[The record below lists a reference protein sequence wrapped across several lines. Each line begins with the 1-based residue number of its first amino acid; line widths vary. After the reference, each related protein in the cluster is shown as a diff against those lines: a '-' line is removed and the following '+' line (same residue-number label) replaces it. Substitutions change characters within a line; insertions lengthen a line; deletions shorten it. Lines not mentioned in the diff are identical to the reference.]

1 MEGIH
6 NLSNRA
12 AAGVAATT
20 VLVDLATADLVGTTT
35 TVLVAPATTVLVDL
49 ATADLVVLVE
59 AARQAALRRRD

>member
-20 VLVDLATADLVGTTT
+20 VLVGLATADLAGTTT
-35 TVLVAPATTVLVDL
+35 TVLVAPATTVLVGLAIADL
-49 ATADLVVLVE
+49 AVLVE
-59 AARQAALRRRD
+59 AVRQAAPRCRD